1 MTKKEFSASV
11 YILVTF
17 ILFYFAYGIYETK
30 QQVSKHCEEECYPA
44 DVKDADMQYCKCFYK
59 KAGM

>member
-1 MTKKEFSASV
+1 MTKRELSASV

-17 ILFYFAYGIYETK
+17 IICYFAYGVYQTK
-30 QQVSKHCEEECYPA
+30 QQISQACEDQCYPA